1 MQPARTSIKPAA
13 AEAEIAQIRIV
24 SWMQRRGSTAGMAR
38 HPTGRSGN
46 ASEILPMQTQRYNF
60 EAHPRRESGGIG
72 RRTRLRIWRG
82 NPWGF
87 ESPLSHQCLRW
98 RSLAVP
104 VPHRLWLWKIFF
116 PNLFESTLVPVC
128 PCYPGLHLGCESLVQ
143 GAITEVLL
151 LSEEFNILPIL
162 WVVTGQLG

>member
-1 MQPARTSIKPAA
+1 MEQLMQPARTSIKPAA

-87 ESPLSHQCLRW
+87 ESPLSHQALA
-98 RSLAVP
+98 RSLAGLGISPARSRFAHARKAAQVRVP
-104 VPHRLWLWKIFF
+104 PFAPTTYSLFRFLPRFRLHLACRWLWRFF
-116 PNLFESTLVPVC
+116 S
-128 PCYPGLHLGCESLVQ
+128 
-143 GAITEVLL
+143 
-151 LSEEFNILPIL
+151 
-162 WVVTGQLG
+162 